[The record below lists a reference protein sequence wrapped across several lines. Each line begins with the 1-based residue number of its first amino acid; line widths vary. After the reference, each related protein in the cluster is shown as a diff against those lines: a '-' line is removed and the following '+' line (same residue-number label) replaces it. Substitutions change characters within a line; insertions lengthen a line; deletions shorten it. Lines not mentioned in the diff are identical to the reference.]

1 MLQVD
6 VSARA
11 TMDQILR
18 HPWMTSHN
26 RPAPPIPLM
35 SKLAEIPHEDRDT
48 VLHRMEQGNFGS
60 RDNIIRLELWYVCA
74 RGVCE

>member
-18 HPWMTSHN
+18 HPWMLSHN
-26 RPAPPIPLM
+26 KPAPSMPLM

-48 VLHRMEQGNFGS
+48 VLHRMEQGNFGH
-60 RDNIIRLELWYVCA
+60 RDNIIR
-74 RGVCE
+74 